1 MKTLTN
7 VTLYFC
13 DGCNKRYVKKFAC
26 EAHEKTCSRVVG
38 NRPQCT
44 KCANFTKEKA
54 DYHDGCFGGQTTSNE
69 IFMCKKYN
77 EYMISKKG
85 ATNGFLSS
93 ICSMDMPTDADE
105 QCKFFIEVS
114 NYAIK

>member
-13 DGCNKRYVKKFAC
+13 DGCNKRYVKKIAC

-44 KCANFTKEKA
+44 GCSNFTKEKA
-54 DYHDGCFGGQTTSNE
+54 VYDDPWSGSEQETGNE
-69 IFMCKKYN
+69 IFLCKKYN
-77 EYMISKKG
+77 EHMVSKKG

-105 QCKFFIEVS
+105 QCKFFSGVIDE
-114 NYAIK
+114 

>member
-1 MKTLTN
+1 MKTVSN

-38 NRPQCT
+38 NRPQCIG
-44 KCANFTKEKA
+44 CEHFTKEKA
-54 DYHDGCFGGQTTSNE
+54 VYYDGYFGEQETSNE

-85 ATNGFLSS
+85 ATNSFLAN

-105 QCKFFIEVS
+105 QCKFWGKINE
-114 NYAIK
+114 Y

>member
-38 NRPQCT
+38 NKPQCT
-44 KCANFTKEKA
+44 SCVNFTKEKA
-54 DYHDGCFGGQTTSNE
+54 VYYDLCFGEQRYTSNE

-77 EYMISKKG
+77 EYMVSKKG
-85 ATNGFLSS
+85 ATNGLLSS
-93 ICSMDMPTDADE
+93 ICSMDMPTDSDDK
-105 QCKFFIEVS
+105 CKFFSEVS
-114 NYAIK
+114 DD